1 MSGDSE
7 QLFTRIEAAAW
18 LTHHGINVLPQTMA
32 TWATKGKGPTVTHTP
47 PGKNGGRP
55 RVRYKGAD
63 LAAWLADHP
72 QGMARHGGPRVTD
85 ATYAVVERSN
95 GRLGIHEPA
104 RVVISDFLA
113 VADRMTDGTGTFHD
127 GVRYAQGLERLRGL
141 LKE

>member
-7 QLFTRIEAAAW
+7 RLYTRIEAAAW

-32 TWATKGKGPTVTHTP
+32 GWVSKGIGPTVMHRP
-47 PGKNGGRP
+47 SKSGGRP
-55 RVRYKGAD
+55 RAAYKESD

-72 QGMARHGGPRVTD
+72 KGMARHGGPRVTD
-85 ATYAVVERSN
+85 ATFAMVERPN